1 MAGEDCVRKRPSGS
15 TTTYKSPENEEM
27 QRRPDGDRSFQNS
40 SNGEVLSLGI
50 NWVCISLYCGQL
62 GSNVAYIW
70 LGSWMTVWQ
79 FKWFC
84 LWTLRQCPQRPW
96 SCCAAFPEEVND
108 RTAALILSLWEAG

>member
-1 MAGEDCVRKRPSGS
+1 MAYS
-15 TTTYKSPENEEM
+15 
-27 QRRPDGDRSFQNS
+27 
-40 SNGEVLSLGI
+40 
-50 NWVCISLYCGQL
+50 
-62 GSNVAYIW
+62 W

>member
-15 TTTYKSPENEEM
+15 TTTYKSSENEEM

-62 GSNVAYIW
+62 GSNVAYSW
-70 LGSWMTVWQ
+70 LNLWM

-84 LWTLRQCPQRPW
+84 LWTLRQCPQSPQ
-96 SCCAAFPEEVND
+96 SCCTAFCEEVND
-108 RTAALILSLWEAG
+108 RTAALILSLWESG